1 MANSILKPP
10 NIRVRPTEKR
20 VLLLIGDF
28 LSAFIALWA
37 GLYIWAK
44 GDAWLSFSTE
54 FIATRPAWWFW
65 LLPVIWM
72 ILLVELYDIKRAG
85 RRNEVIRGVGMAA
98 LISMILY
105 LIIYFTSEPNS
116 LPRRGVAVFIIT
128 AAVLTLVWRLIAI
141 NLFTGSRFLRHV
153 IIIGAGKAGQT
164 IQKVIKETQPAPY
177 KIVGFIDDDQK
188 KIGKNIGGT
197 PVLGGS
203 KQLRGIISE
212 HGISDIIF
220 AITVEINPS
229 MMQAILDA
237 EESGIEVTTMPV
249 VYEELLGRVP
259 ILLLES
265 DWLVRSFID
274 QARAGG
280 FYEVVKRLLDIAGAL
295 VGLIIMLL
303 MFPVVA
309 IMITIESGY
318 PIFYFQNRLGK
329 YGDLYKMIKFRS
341 MRQEKEKIIQT
352 TQQDDPRITRF
363 GRLLRRSHMDELPQ
377 FISILIGDMSL
388 VGPRAEREELVA
400 HLQEAVPFYRAR
412 LLVKPGLTGWAQIN
426 YGYAS
431 SVDETI
437 TKLEYD
443 LYYIK
448 HRSLIMDLSIILR
461 TVSNVVLLRG
471 M

>member
-1 MANSILKPP
+1 M
-10 NIRVRPTEKR
+10 V
-20 VLLLIGDF
+20 GDF
-28 LSAFIALWA
+28 LSAFLALWC

-44 GDAWLSFSTE
+44 GDAWMSFSTE
-54 FIATRPAWWFW
+54 FISTRPAWWFW
-65 LLPVIWM
+65 LLPLIWM

-85 RRNEVIRGVGMAA
+85 RRNDVIRGIGMAA
-98 LISMILY
+98 LISMALY

-128 AAVLTLVWRLIAI
+128 AAVLTLIWRLIAI
-141 NLFTGSRFLRHV
+141 SLFTGSRFLRRV
-153 IIIGAGKAGQT
+153 IIVGAGKAGQT
-164 IQKVIKETQPAPY
+164 IQKVINDAQPLPY
-177 KIVGFIDDDQK
+177 NIIGFVDDDVK
-188 KIGKNIGGT
+188 KIDKSIRGT

-203 KQLRGIISE
+203 KELWNIINE
-212 HGISDIIF
+212 HCITDIIF
-220 AITVEINPS
+220 AITVDISPS

-265 DWLVRSFID
+265 DWLIRSFID

-280 FYEVVKRLLDIAGAL
+280 FYEIVKRVLDIIGAL
-295 VGLIIMLL
+295 IGVIMTLL
-303 MFPVVA
+303 LFPFVA
-309 IMITIESGY
+309 VMILIESGY
-318 PIFYFQNRLGK
+318 PILYVQNRLGK
-329 YGDLYKMIKFRS
+329 NGDLYKMIKFRS
-341 MRQEKEKIIQT
+341 MRPEKEKIIQT

-363 GRLLRRSHMDELPQ
+363 GRLLRRSHLDEFPQ
-377 FISILIGDMSL
+377 FVNVLVGDMSL

-448 HRSLIMDLSIILR
+448 NRSLIMDLTILLR
-461 TVSNVVLLRG
+461 TASSVILLRG

>member
-1 MANSILKPP
+1 ML
-10 NIRVRPTEKR
+10 V
-20 VLLLIGDF
+20 IGDF
-28 LSAFIALWA
+28 LAAFLAMWF
-37 GLYIWAK
+37 GMYIWAK

-54 FIATRPAWWFW
+54 FILTRPAWWFW
-65 LLPVIWM
+65 LLPVIWL

-85 RRNEVIRGVGMAA
+85 RRNEVIRGIGMAS
-98 LISMILY
+98 LISTMLY

-128 AAVLTLVWRLIAI
+128 AAVLTLIWRLIAI
-141 NLFTGSRFLRHV
+141 NLFTGSRFLRRV
-153 IIIGAGKAGQT
+153 IIVGAGKAGQT
-164 IQKVIKETQPAPY
+164 IRKVITETQPLPY
-177 KIVGFIDDDQK
+177 NIIGFVDDDLK
-188 KIGKNIGGT
+188 KHNKTIGGL
-197 PVLGGS
+197 PVLGDS
-203 KQLRGIISE
+203 KRLKDIIIE
-212 HGISDIIF
+212 HCISDIIF
-220 AITVEINPS
+220 AITVDISPS

-259 ILLLES
+259 ILLLQS
-265 DWLVRSFID
+265 DWLIRSFID
-274 QARAGG
+274 QSRVGG
-280 FYEVVKRLLDIAGAL
+280 FYEIVKRILDIIGAL

-303 MFPVVA
+303 LFPLIA
-309 IMITIESGY
+309 IMIILESGY
-318 PIFYFQNRLGK
+318 PILYIQNRLGK
-329 YGDLYKMIKFRS
+329 NGNLYKMIKFRS
-341 MRQEKEKIIQT
+341 MRPEKEKIIQT
-352 TQQDDPRITRF
+352 TQQHDPRITRL
-363 GRLLRRSHMDELPQ
+363 GKLLRRSHLDEFPQ
-377 FISILIGDMSL
+377 FVNVLIGDMSL

-426 YGYAS
+426 FGYAS

-448 HRSLIMDLSIILR
+448 HRSLVMDLTILLR